1 MAHVVSPA
9 NGLHGDVHDFKITDE
24 GTALMTIYD
33 LVETDLTPSGK
44 SGNGWIYEGIFQEVD
59 IETGELIFQWSAGDY
74 YNLDDSYF
82 DIGEKG
88 YAPHQAGAYDYYH
101 INSIEKRADGTYLAS
116 SRYMHSVTCISATG
130 EVLWVL
136 GGKRNM
142 FKDLSDDGSAT
153 GFTWQHDARWHS
165 DRIITLLDN
174 GANEHEKTA
183 DHTRGLMIELDFDNW
198 TARTL
203 HVYHSPGHFSSH
215 SQGNLQVLPQ
225 TGNVFIGW
233 GKPSAY
239 TEFSTDGTEVL
250 CDAHYGPSM
259 FFWFGWI
266 KSYRAQKANWVGKPS
281 WPPSFAVYA
290 EKSSHAVYVS
300 WNGATEIAGW
310 LLQRT
315 TNRASAEFETLGYEP
330 KKGFE
335 TRLELAPDAP
345 VDGYFYRVAAVDFK
359 GEELGYTRV
368 FAVSHHLP
376 DLEKYKTD
384 DLDLRC
390 HNTIPHYRRT
400 RRRRL
405 PSTPHSRMCSRS
417 ASCSCMEIQETS
429 AGDVR
434 TLSTVHMGCNGSI
447 SVSIVSI
454 VSEITLVLAL
464 VSSWSYDTRF
474 SSSCHYLVRVCIVH

>member
-1 MAHVVSPA
+1 MAHVVFPA

-33 LVETDLTPSGK
+33 LVETDLTPAGK
-44 SGNGWIYEGIFQEVD
+44 SGNGWIYEGIFQEID
-59 IETGELIFQWSAGDY
+59 IETGDLIFQWSAGDY

-101 INSIEKRADGTYLAS
+101 INSVEKRANGSYLAS

-215 SQGNLQVLPQ
+215 SQGNMQVLPR

-281 WPPSFAVYA
+281 WPPSVAVNA
-290 EKSSHAVYVS
+290 GKSSRAVYVS

-310 LLQRT
+310 LLQQT
-315 TNRASAEFETLGYEP
+315 TNRALGDFETLGYEP

-335 TRLELAPDAP
+335 TRLELAPDAT
-345 VDGYFYRVAAVDFK
+345 VDGYFYRVAAVDYK

-368 FAVSHHLP
+368 FAVSPHLL
-376 DLEKYKTD
+376 DIEKYKAD
-384 DLDLRC
+384 DLDLRY
-390 HNTIPHYRRT
+390 HNSIPHQRRT

-405 PSTPHSRMCSRS
+405 PATTHCSMHGRSPPSSRM
-417 ASCSCMEIQETS
+417 EVQKTS
-429 AGDVR
+429 DGDVR
-434 TLSTVHMGCNGSI
+434 VLSAVRMGCHGSI
-447 SVSIVSI
+447 SVPIVSIVSI
-454 VSEITLVLAL
+454 VSKIT
-464 VSSWSYDTRF
+464 
-474 SSSCHYLVRVCIVH
+474 